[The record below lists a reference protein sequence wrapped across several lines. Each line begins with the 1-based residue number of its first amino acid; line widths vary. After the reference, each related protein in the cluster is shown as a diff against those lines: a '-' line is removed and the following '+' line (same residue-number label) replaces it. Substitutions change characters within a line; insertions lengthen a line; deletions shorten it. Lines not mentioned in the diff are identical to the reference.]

1 LEIEMDKLERYWEE
15 NELPGVETFEM
26 GSGFCE
32 ERDLKERLNY
42 LREAAEIAKRNRA
55 VLLVG

>member
-1 LEIEMDKLERYWEE
+1 MDKLERYWEE
-15 NELPGVETFEM
+15 NELPGVETFEWDQD
-26 GSGFCE
+26 SAK
-32 ERDLKERLNY
+32 RDLKERLNY